1 MINTMNTLPSVWG
14 PMLTLQEN
22 WDPMLI
28 ADWESTKYNSSLYQ
42 DYPMEAFPMFQG
54 DFQQFGIWRQ
64 GLSHVM
70 GLSDFSAVARSRA
83 PGTNAADDPGVNAC
97 DNYTP
102 KVLSGGGNEI
112 WKNELS
118 RALLASQPICVND
131 LRTQTMGREQ
141 IALKVNFFMAQT
153 KEYGIAYRRENAIRA
168 IIRANHGY
176 LMNNAAFNPALSV
189 TDNHFYYDAETLVDG
204 VPCLYYK
211 AGDEV
216 GTLNIDVLINQT
228 RWLGAQ
234 CPDGATGSVDG
245 MPSFTWYGDAQD
257 LENAIR
263 QDPAAREDFR
273 YAEPTALMGSF
284 RKFRSYRGV
293 TIAHDLTQMR
303 FKEVGI
309 VVVST
314 QTEAGIAAGTSIANG
329 RGGYL
334 PSGNWIRCARVNPE
348 RESDRTGVD
357 GFKVVEANPEYFTAP
372 LRLLPAIMNNV
383 MTIQVGSK
391 LETLPGGMVFGP
403 QPGYNGEVKFLVY
416 PENELNPFGE
426 KGAFFCRY
434 ELGIKPGKNYMNS
447 VGYLYRS
454 CQQNIVTRCVT
465 DGTSTAAVALAAAVD
480 TTDTAANTDISLAN
494 SSVIVRLAS
503 AIKVTNGSV
512 VTVTQGN
519 ETETG
524 YIFDATM
531 APTYVIGFA
540 AAAFTSVLGLSGAQT
555 SQAAVA
561 AKFTTA
567 TTVQVA

>member
-1 MINTMNTLPSVWG
+1 MIDTMNTLPSVWG

-83 PGTNAADDPGVNAC
+83 PGTTGADDPGVNAC

-131 LRTQTMGREQ
+131 LRTQTLGREQ

-245 MPSFTWYGDAQD
+245 MPAFTWYGDAQD

-284 RKFRSYRGV
+284 RKFRNYRGI

-309 VVVST
+309 VD
-314 QTEAGIAAGTSIANG
+314 GTSISNG
-329 RGGYL
+329 RGGL
-334 PSGNWIRCARVNPE
+334 LGAGNWVRCARVNPE
-348 RESDRTGVD
+348 RESDRVGVD

-391 LETLPGGMVFGP
+391 LENLPGGMVFGP

-454 CQQNIVTRCVT
+454 CQQNVITRCVT
-465 DGTSTAAVALAAAVD
+465 DGISTAAVALAVSAAAADIDV
-480 TTDTAANTDISLAN
+480 TNKTAT
-494 SSVIVRLAS
+494 VTLAS
-503 AIKVTNGSV
+503 AIKATNGTQVNV
-512 VTVTQGN
+512 VDKDGTADGVDV
-519 ETETG
+519 
-524 YIFDATM
+524 YVLDATM
-531 APTYVIGFA
+531 APTYVLGFSSMDAFGLSSPNATAFA
-540 AAAFTSVLGLSGAQT
+540 AEL
-555 SQAAVA
+555 
-561 AKFTTA
+561 TTA
-567 TTVQVA
+567 ATVQVA